1 MNSLWTLCWV
11 NSVTVF
17 LGGGLRWETGEMCSD
32 CKNTHI
38 HKQIYLGSPLI
49 FSHSLIPSVNSSD
62 RMHIRVGVFSISVF
76 VCVYSFAS
84 YKRRRLRQ
92 TLLPSLKYEEKETRR
107 IEFDWTWIT
116 EHYLNVT
123 QDKRS
128 GCDPTLG
135 SWLHAERCLLHA
147 GNAQCYSGSSFV
159 LVWAFYFW
167 QENLC
172 SDSNQPFFWSQSGA
186 CRPVTVLAE

>member
-1 MNSLWTLCWV
+1 MNSLWTRRWV
-11 NSVTVF
+11 NSVTVLF
-17 LGGGLRWETGEMCSD
+17 WD
-32 CKNTHI
+32 CAERRARCALIVKTHI
-38 HKQIYLGSPLI
+38 YTNRYISARLLSACTLWFHLSIPQTERTSGSA
-49 FSHSLIPSVNSSD
+49 FSPSLC
-62 RMHIRVGVFSISVF
+62 F
-76 VCVYSFAS
+76 VCAYSFAS

-92 TLLPSLKYEEKETRR
+92 ILLPSLKYEEKETRR

-147 GNAQCYSGSSFV
+147 DNAQCFSGSSFV

-167 QENLC
+167 HENLD
-172 SDSNQPFFWSQSGA
+172 SDSNQPLFWSQSGA
-186 CRPVTVLAE
+186 SRPITVLAD